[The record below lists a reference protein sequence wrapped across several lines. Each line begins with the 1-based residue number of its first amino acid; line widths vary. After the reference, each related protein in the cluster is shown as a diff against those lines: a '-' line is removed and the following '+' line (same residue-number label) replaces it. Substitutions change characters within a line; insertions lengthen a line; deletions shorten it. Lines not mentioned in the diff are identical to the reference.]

1 VNAIVVY
8 STRGGNTEKVALAIA
23 SELKCKV
30 VKIGKDFDASTLPLA
45 NFDTVFIGTGI
56 FGGEPS
62 KDMLQYLKTQNFK
75 DSNRQFA
82 LFMTWAGGGKS
93 EVLAFNRVKEYL
105 EAKNQKLL
113 DNCYKCF
120 GATFGLARR
129 DRPNARDLE
138 EARKWAKEVTKTT

>member
-23 SELKCKV
+23 SELKCKL
-30 VKIGKDFDASTLPLA
+30 VKIGNDFDASTLPLA
-45 NFDTVFIGTGI
+45 NFDKVFIGTGI

-62 KDMLQYLKTQNFK
+62 KDMLQYLKAQDFK

-82 LFMTWAGGGKS
+82 LFITWAGGGKS

-105 EAKNQKLL
+105 EVKNQKLL

-129 DRPNARDLE
+129 DHPNTRDLE
-138 EARKWAKEVTKTT
+138 EARKWAKEATKTT

>member
-1 VNAIVVY
+1 MNTIVVY
-8 STRGGNTEKVALAIA
+8 SSRGGNTEKVALAIA
-23 SELKCKV
+23 SELKCRA
-30 VKIGKDFDASTLPLA
+30 VKISKDFDASTLPLV
-45 NFDTVFIGTGI
+45 NFDIIFIGTGI

-62 KDMLQYLKTQNFK
+62 KDMLQYLKAQEFK

-93 EVLAFNRVKEYL
+93 EGLAFNRVKEYL
-105 EAKNQKLL
+105 EGKNQRLL

-129 DRPNARDLE
+129 DHPNIRDLE
-138 EARKWAKEVTKTT
+138 EARRWAKEVTKRI